1 MALGEGTL
9 RAARRW
15 LEQLQVA
22 EISRARALFTH
33 HPDYADLTPVQ
44 YADGL
49 AWLLR
54 SGLVSADGR
63 PNVKVGVP
71 ERRGVAGGRWTL
83 EAETRRREIGAAG
96 ERAIVRLVEQGGSL
110 RVTHVAAWSDAY
122 GYDVEVESTQGA
134 VSHIEVKA
142 TTDPTRLRF
151 HLTRHEFEVMRRD
164 PDWVL
169 VTVLIDVHGGVL
181 AVATVSRDWLKQA
194 APADRTAAGRWE
206 SAHFV
211 VPDHALAVGV
221 LSADGR
227 RLDLAVDARMPVWGL
242 SYASSTQ
249 LA

>member
-1 MALGEGTL
+1 MYVLYSGTLRAMALGEGTL

-83 EAETRRREIGAAG
+83 EAETRRREIGAA
-96 ERAIVRLVEQGGSL
+96 A
-110 RVTHVAAWSDAY
+110 
-122 GYDVEVESTQGA
+122 
-134 VSHIEVKA
+134 
-142 TTDPTRLRF
+142 
-151 HLTRHEFEVMRRD
+151 
-164 PDWVL
+164 
-169 VTVLIDVHGGVL
+169 
-181 AVATVSRDWLKQA
+181 
-194 APADRTAAGRWE
+194 
-206 SAHFV
+206 
-211 VPDHALAVGV
+211 
-221 LSADGR
+221 
-227 RLDLAVDARMPVWGL
+227 
-242 SYASSTQ
+242 
-249 LA
+249 